1 MDEQFEIVII
11 QLAKLIKCEPAI
23 VQIYYDQHKISEALD
38 TQESSRLV
46 SDADKYSLAFDK
58 VRSARAAISN
68 LSNFEKAV
76 LLIQEFDLQR
86 SLKDVEEFLS
96 KKDESRRA
104 MRAEFSIQG
113 GRNVKANAVAN
124 MMLDLFVHLNLE
136 INLTKTSATKHTYG
150 NAPSSHFARCVDEAL
165 KITHTDGRQKNVKF
179 ETSDGETAVGS
190 HIQYAHW
197 QEPARQAIELWKK
210 RTSKKK

>member
-11 QLAKLIKCEPAI
+11 QLAKLIECEPAI

-38 TQESSRLV
+38 TQDSSRLV

-68 LSNFEKAV
+68 LSNFEKTV
-76 LLIQEFDLQR
+76 LAMDEFDLEER
-86 SLKDVEEFLS
+86 LKGIEVYLS
-96 KKDESRRA
+96 KMDESRRA
-104 MRAEFSIQG
+104 KRAEFSIQG

-210 RTSKKK
+210 RTSKK

>member
-11 QLAKLIKCEPAI
+11 QLAKLIECEPAI

-38 TQESSRLV
+38 TRDSSRLV

-68 LSNFEKAV
+68 LSNFEKTV
-76 LLIQEFDLQR
+76 LAMEEFDLEER
-86 SLKDVEEFLS
+86 LKGIEVYLS
-96 KKDESRRA
+96 KMDESRRA
-104 MRAEFSIQG
+104 KRAEFSIQG

-136 INLTKTSATKHTYG
+136 INLTKTSATKHTSG

-210 RTSKKK
+210 RTSKK

>member
-11 QLAKLIKCEPAI
+11 QLAKLIECEPAI
-23 VQIYYDQHKISEALD
+23 VQIYYDKHKISEALD

-46 SDADKYSLAFDK
+46 SDAGKYSLAFDK

-96 KKDESRRA
+96 KKDETRRA

-136 INLTKTSATKHTYG
+136 INLTKTSATKHTSG

-165 KITHTDGRQKNVKF
+165 KITHTDGRKKNVKF
-179 ETSDGETAVGS
+179 ETSDGEAAEGS

-197 QEPARQAIELWKK
+197 QEPARQAIKLWKK
-210 RTSKKK
+210 RTSKK

>member
-1 MDEQFEIVII
+1 MDEEFGTDILS
-11 QLAKLIKCEPAI
+11 LAELLGCDPAI
-23 VQIYYDQHKISEALD
+23 VQKCYDKHKISEVLD

-46 SDADKYSLAFDK
+46 SDADKYSLAYDK
-58 VRSARAAISN
+58 VRSARTAISN
-68 LSNFEKAV
+68 LSDFEKSV
-76 LLIQEFDLQR
+76 LLIEEFELER

-96 KKDESRRA
+96 KKDETRRA

-113 GRNVKANAVAN
+113 GMNVKANAVAN

-150 NAPSSHFARCVDEAL
+150 NAPISHFARCVDEAL

-210 RTSKKK
+210 RTSKK

>member
-11 QLAKLIKCEPAI
+11 QLAKLIECEPAI

-38 TQESSRLV
+38 TQDSSRLV

-68 LSNFEKAV
+68 LSNFEKTV
-76 LLIQEFDLQR
+76 LAMDEFDLEER
-86 SLKDVEEFLS
+86 LKGIEVYLS
-96 KKDESRRA
+96 KMDESRRA
-104 MRAEFSIQG
+104 KRAEFSIQG

-165 KITHTDGRQKNVKF
+165 KITHTDGRKKNVKF

-210 RTSKKK
+210 RTSKK

>member
-11 QLAKLIKCEPAI
+11 QLAKLIECEPAI

-38 TQESSRLV
+38 TQDSSRLV

-68 LSNFEKAV
+68 LSNFEKTV
-76 LLIQEFDLQR
+76 LAMEESDLEER
-86 SLKDVEEFLS
+86 LKGIEVYLS
-96 KKDESRRA
+96 KMDESRRA
-104 MRAEFSIQG
+104 KRAEFSIQG

-136 INLTKTSATKHTYG
+136 INLTKTSATKHTSG
-150 NAPSSHFARCVDEAL
+150 NAPSSHFARCVEEAL
-165 KITHTDGRQKNVKF
+165 KITHTDGRQKNLEF

-210 RTSKKK
+210 RTSKK

>member
-11 QLAKLIKCEPAI
+11 QLAKLIECEPAI

-38 TQESSRLV
+38 TQDSSRLV

-76 LLIQEFDLQR
+76 LATDKPDLEE
-86 SLKDVEEFLS
+86 SLKGIEAYLS
-96 KKDESRRA
+96 TKDESRRA
-104 MRAEFSIQG
+104 KRAEFSIQG
-113 GRNVKANAVAN
+113 GKNVKANAVAN

-136 INLTKTSATKHTYG
+136 INLTKTSATKHTSG
-150 NAPSSHFARCVDEAL
+150 NAPGSHFARCVDKAL

>member
-11 QLAKLIKCEPAI
+11 QLAKLIECEPAI

-38 TQESSRLV
+38 TQDSSRLV

-68 LSNFEKAV
+68 LSNFEKTV
-76 LLIQEFDLQR
+76 LAMEEFDLEER
-86 SLKDVEEFLS
+86 LKGIEVYLS
-96 KKDESRRA
+96 KMDESRRA
-104 MRAEFSIQG
+104 KRAEFSIQG

-136 INLTKTSATKHTYG
+136 INLTKTSATKHTSG

-197 QEPARQAIELWKK
+197 QEPARAKDIM
-210 RTSKKK
+210 S